1 MSSIRQAVRELSN
14 RGDVFSCP
22 VRLDSVTTV
31 SPGLLR
37 VRVTGPGLADYHD
50 PRPADAFKIAIP
62 VHGGPVDFPG
72 RRGDR
77 LPIWNKGPRPLLR
90 AFTVRGV
97 AEDRSWLDFD
107 AWWHGDAYAAGWLRR
122 APAGTEIGISG
133 MRREFVPGAGVERH
147 VLVGD
152 ACALPAV
159 AAIVESLPGGTP
171 VTAVLGVAD
180 AGDRAVLPERSGLDL
195 HWTSSS
201 APAGSG
207 TDLAAAVRRILPEPA
222 GERLQVWIGAEAGVV
237 REVRRYV
244 LDRQLV
250 VRDDLHASAYWKAGE
265 DSTVRDEALLTA
277 YQRLVADGASATD
290 PDTREL
296 AELGAS

>member
-14 RGDVFSCP
+14 RGDVFTCP
-22 VRLDSVTTV
+22 VRIDSVTTI

-37 VRVTGPGLADYHD
+37 IRVTGPGLTDYRD

-62 VHGGPVDFPG
+62 VDGGPIDFPG
-72 RRGDR
+72 RRSDR
-77 LPIWNKGPRPLLR
+77 LPVWNDGPRPLLR

-107 AWWHGDAYAAGWLRR
+107 AWWHGDAYTAGWLRR
-122 APAGTEIGISG
+122 APDGTEIGISG
-133 MRREFVPGAGVERH
+133 MRREFVPALGVDRH

-159 AAIVESLPGGTP
+159 AAIVESLPDGTA

-180 AGDRAVLPERSGLDL
+180 EADRAVLPERSRLDV
-195 HWTSSS
+195 HWTSNSS
-201 APAGSG
+201 PYGSD
-207 TDLAAAVRRILPEPA
+207 TELAAAVRHALPEPT

-244 LDRQLV
+244 LDHDLV
-250 VRDDLHASAYWKAGE
+250 ARDDLHASAYWKAGE
-265 DSTVRDEALLTA
+265 DSTVRDAALLTE